1 MGADGR
7 GGRGES
13 AAGRTVPWHAGRAA
27 AHLAALDSSPR
38 GLTEDAARRRL
49 QRVGPN
55 EPPHLPADGPL
66 AILGRQFAQPLIYV
80 LVAAAAVS
88 AAAGE
93 PVDAVVI
100 GGVVLLNALI
110 GFVQEYRAGRE
121 TSALAEL
128 AGDDITVVRDG
139 RPRLLD
145 VRGLVP
151 GDVIVVEAGDK
162 LPADARILAGRGLMV
177 DEALLTGES
186 APVGKAAEDGLDP
199 AAALPDRGT
208 MLHAG
213 TIVTA
218 GRARALVVGTGGD
231 TELARIARL
240 VAGADRLATPLTRS
254 IAALGRRL
262 SAIIVVLAAAT
273 FGVALARGYPALD
286 GFLAAVAL
294 AVAAIPEG
302 LPAVVTIALAVGVRR
317 MAARNA
323 LVRQLPAVE
332 TLGSTTIVCSDKTGT
347 LTRGEMVVAE
357 LFAGRTVCVTGS
369 GYAPEGS
376 FTDPA
381 GAELASPPPE
391 VSALLEAAV
400 LCSDAQ
406 LARGGQGWRI
416 VGDPTEGALVVAAA
430 KAGLSREDAVRR
442 HPRRDA
448 LPFEPEHRF
457 MATLH
462 DDGTG
467 GRRVLLKG
475 APEVV
480 VPRCSEWAWRGPWNP
495 ARVAAEAD
503 AMAARGLRVLAVAEA
518 AVPGSL
524 ERLEHAGL
532 GGGHRLLGLVG
543 SIDPPKPEAVAAVGT
558 FARAGIR
565 VAMITGD
572 HPRTA
577 QAIAAELG
585 IPHERARTG
594 ASLEGLTA
602 EELADVARDV
612 SVFARVSP
620 EHKLGLVAALQSR
633 GEVVAMTGD
642 GANDAPALRQA
653 DIGVAMGRGGTD
665 AAREAADVILRD
677 DDLSTI
683 EAAVEEGRRVYDN
696 LVKAIAFVLPTSAGQ
711 ALLVLGA
718 MVAGLTLPLLP
729 VQVLWINLITAV
741 ALALPLAVEAP
752 ERGLMDR
759 GPRRRAEPILGRF
772 LLERTALVA
781 GFMLAAGV
789 LVIEVETRRG
799 TALPEARASVATTI
813 VLVQAFYLLACRS
826 LRRSPWSVGL
836 GSNPWIYAGI
846 GAVVVLQAAF
856 VHLPAMNALFDSA
869 PIGPREWVLAAAL
882 AAMTVPLV
890 EAHRR
895 WAERAG
901 RL

>member
-1 MGADGR
+1 MTTERR
-7 GGRGES
+7 GGRS
-13 AAGRTVPWHAGRAA
+13 AAPPGRSLPWHAGRAG
-27 AHLAALDSSPR
+27 AHVEALGSSPR
-38 GLTEDAARRRL
+38 GLTEDAALRRL
-49 QRVGPN
+49 EEVGPN
-55 EPPHLPADGPL
+55 EPPHLAADGPL
-66 AILGRQFAQPLIYV
+66 VILGRQFAQPLIYV
-80 LVAAAAVS
+80 LIAAAAVS

-93 PVDAVVI
+93 VVDAAVI
-100 GGVVLLNALI
+100 AAVVLLNALI

-121 TSALAEL
+121 TSALAAL
-128 AGDDITVVRDG
+128 AGDDITVIRDG
-139 RPRLLD
+139 RPRVLD
-145 VRGLVP
+145 VRALVP

-162 LPADARILAGRGLMV
+162 LPADARLLTSRGLMV

-186 APVGKAAEDGLDP
+186 VPVGKAADDGLDP
-199 AAALPDRGT
+199 AAALPDRST

-213 TIVTA
+213 TIVRA
-218 GRARALVVGTGGD
+218 GRARALVVGTGAD
-231 TELARIARL
+231 TELARISRL
-240 VAGADRLATPLTRS
+240 VAGADRMATPLTLS

-262 SAIIVVLAAAT
+262 SAIILVLAAAT
-273 FGVALARGYPALD
+273 FGVALAWGYSAFD

-302 LPAVVTIALAVGVRR
+302 LPAVVTIALAAGVRR

-332 TLGSTTIVCSDKTGT
+332 TLGSTTVVCSDKTGT

-357 LFAGRTVCVTGS
+357 LYAGRTVCVTGS

-376 FTDPA
+376 FTDPG
-381 GAELASPPPE
+381 GAELAEVPAE

-406 LARGGQGWRI
+406 LAGDGGDWRI

-430 KAGLSREDAVRR
+430 KAGLARQDALRR
-442 HPRRDA
+442 APRRDA

-462 DDGTG
+462 DDGPA

-475 APEVV
+475 APEVILG
-480 VPRCSEWAWRGPWNP
+480 RCSAWGWHGPWNP
-495 ARVAAEAD
+495 ARVAAEAE

-518 AVPGSL
+518 AAPGSL
-524 ERLEHAGL
+524 ERLGHEELRTGL
-532 GGGHRLLGLVG
+532 RLLGLVG
-543 SIDPPKPEAVAAVGT
+543 SIDPPRPEAVAAVAT
-558 FARAGIR
+558 FRRAGIR

-594 ASLEGLTA
+594 ASLEGL
-602 EELADVARDV
+602 EPDELAEVARDV

-620 EHKLGLVAALQSR
+620 EHKLALVAALQLQ
-633 GEVVAMTGD
+633 GDVVAMTGD

-665 AAREAADVILRD
+665 AAREASDVILRD
-677 DDLSTI
+677 DDFATI

-696 LVKAIAFVLPTSAGQ
+696 LLKCIAFVLPTSTGQ
-711 ALLVLGA
+711 ALLVVGVIA
-718 MVAGLTLPLLP
+718 AGLTLPLLP

-741 ALALPLAVEAP
+741 ALALPLAVEAAEP
-752 ERGLMDR
+752 GAMDR
-759 GPRRRAEPILGRF
+759 RPRRRDEPMLSRF
-772 LLERTALVA
+772 VIERTALVA
-781 GFMLAAGV
+781 VFMLAAGV
-789 LVIEVETRRG
+789 LVFEVETRRG
-799 TALPEARASVATTI
+799 TDLPEARAGVATTI
-813 VLVQAFYLLACRS
+813 VLIQAFYLLACRS
-826 LRRSPWSVGL
+826 LRGSPWSVGL
-836 GSNPWIYAGI
+836 GTNPWIYAGI
-846 GAVVVLQAAF
+846 GAVVTLQAAF
-856 VHLPAMNALFDSA
+856 VHLPVMNTLFDTA
-869 PIGPREWVLAAAL
+869 PIGPREWMLALAL
-882 AAMTVPLV
+882 AAMTLPLV

-895 WAERAG
+895 WAARGARA
-901 RL
+901 